1 MMNKV
6 IWKDNLTEIKKSWP
20 RFLSILLIMLLGV
33 AFFVGIRATSP
44 AMVETARQFYEQ
56 YHLPDGQILSTLG
69 LNEDDIQLIE
79 EKGLTVD
86 PLKALETTLNPL
98 SERVKVYPNNNK
110 DYFFAVEGALPQKA
124 DEIALDIK
132 YRQSDINIG
141 VVVELEQVSAAPKED
156 EDTNLEG
163 LQAPYLTRT
172 QFKVTGFVDTPLYF
186 SKISRGVSN
195 INGYVLVM
203 PEAVAGDIYTE
214 VLYWS
219 TEAGRY
225 RAYSDQYNQVM
236 DDVQSDLEA
245 AFAERPEIRLQQLK
259 DDLNLTLSDGAK
271 EIDEGYA
278 ELASAEKELES
289 AKDELSEGQSKY
301 ESGSEELAKGY
312 DEWASA
318 STKLADGRNEYHDGL
333 AELES
338 GEAAYQSGL
347 EEIETQEETLNNGE
361 VEYQSGLAEYQSG
374 VKTFNEKISSAQS
387 ELSLNKAKL
396 DEAKEQLDASKAQL
410 DEGLAAL
417 ESGKAELTKGQ
428 EQMASELQQKIP
440 NLSENLSNL
449 KTQAQQGQFDEQT
462 NQKILAES
470 TSQAELTVI
479 YLQQQLTQL
488 TNQKTTLE
496 SQIKAA
502 PEQIKQVNAGI
513 AEVEAGLA
521 ELNEHLTPLA
531 ESESSLTEEL
541 ATAEATVTEQ
551 QAIVDQAQLAYNEA
565 VQARDEQATQLE
577 NLEPE
582 SPEYATVEAQLQEAE
597 ALVTQT
603 HNTLTAEQA
612 TLAPLIATRDEL
624 SAQLSTISE
633 QKTALT
639 NQVTELESQKATL
652 EEQLAGLNQLISPE
666 TAKQVEQLAGAIAFL
681 QTQIEGLQ
689 AGLQEFATAQA
700 EIATNEATLN
710 EGQKAYEQGW
720 NEYATG
726 LKAYQEGKAQF
737 DKEKQ
742 AGQTELDTAK
752 SELAT
757 AREKLDNGW
766 SQLNAGKEQLASS
779 FNELATGREKL
790 ATVLQEIEDGETEL
804 ADGLTELEDSQKELA
819 DAKKEL
825 EDGQKE
831 YEENLAKFKSEKKDV
846 LKELK
851 KAEADLADGQK
862 EVDDLKEPIYYLN
875 QRDSFDSY
883 DSLYDNANQIKQIS
897 TVFPLFFFAIAV
909 LVTFTTI
916 KRMVSEQRNYMG
928 TMKQMGYPNHVILSK
943 FVMYALLATVIG
955 TVIGI
960 ELGYRIFPPVIM
972 NAYNSLFHFDSAV
985 TVRSH
990 ELNGLVALI
999 ALSCALIP
1007 AIWTPLQYLR
1017 EQPARLLRPEPPKA
1031 GKKTMI
1037 ERIGFIWNR
1046 LSFNRKMTI
1055 RNLLRYKGR
1064 NAMTL
1069 VGVAG
1074 CTMLIVTGF
1083 GISDTIDVLVETQF
1097 KQLQRYDAVLYL
1109 DEDAEQAKKDQV
1121 IDEVS
1126 HHSELDK
1133 TLEIHS
1139 ANWQT
1144 DTNAAVQSV
1153 SVIVPL
1159 DDYQGFLDIHERQ
1172 TPEQLIDLSQEQG
1185 AVISERL
1192 SEYVNVGVG
1201 DMLHL
1206 VDNDGNEVDIPVS
1219 KIVENYIEHYVYLSP
1234 ENYQTIF
1241 EEEPTFNA
1249 LLMQYGAN
1257 ADSHQLEQDFSD
1269 KEAVLTYLSLD
1280 SIENNVQE
1288 TMGSLNVIT
1297 LVLIISAAALAFVV
1311 LYNLTNINVSER
1323 LRELSTIKVLGFYN
1337 REVSMYIYDEVLIL
1351 TAIGSVIGLVLGVI
1365 LNQYILKTIQMPN
1378 LFFYP
1383 IINWP
1388 SHLISAAMT
1397 FLFSSIVMLVM
1408 HQKLK
1413 KIDMVEALKAVE

>member
-1 MMNKV
+1 MNRV

-44 AMVETARQFYEQ
+44 AMIETARQFYEQ
-56 YHLPDGQILSTLG
+56 YHLPDGQVLSTLG
-69 LNEDDIQLIE
+69 LNEDDIQLMKD
-79 EKGLTVD
+79 KGLTVD

-110 DYFFAVEGALPQKA
+110 NYFFAVEGALPQKE
-124 DEIALDIK
+124 DEIALDTK
-132 YRQSDINIG
+132 YRQSDIKIG
-141 VVVELEQVSAAPKED
+141 DVIELEQVTNAPKAGE
-156 EDTNLEG
+156 EAKVEG
-163 LQAPYLTRT
+163 MQAPYLTRT

-203 PEAVAGDIYTE
+203 PEAVDGDIYTE

-219 TEAGRY
+219 KEASRY
-225 RAYSDQYNQVM
+225 RAYSEQYNQVM
-236 DDVQSDLEA
+236 DTIQSDLETV
-245 AFAERPEIRLQQLK
+245 FEGQPEIRLQQLK

-289 AKDELSEGQSKY
+289 AKEELSEGQSKY

-312 DEWASA
+312 EEWESA
-318 STKLADGRNEYHDGL
+318 STKLADGRNEYDEGL
-333 AELES
+333 AEIES
-338 GEAAYQSGL
+338 GEEAYQAGS
-347 EEIETQEETLNNGE
+347 EEIETQEETLNSGE
-361 VEYQSGLAEYQSG
+361 EEYQAGLEEYHSGLE
-374 VKTFNEKISSAQS
+374 TFNEKISAAQS
-387 ELSLNKAKL
+387 ELSENKAKL
-396 DEAKEQLDASKAQL
+396 DEAKEQLDASKAEL
-410 DEGLAAL
+410 DEGWAAL
-417 ESGKAELTKGQ
+417 ENGKTELSTGQ
-428 EQMASELQQKIP
+428 EQMAEELNQNIP
-440 NLSENLSNL
+440 NLADNLTNL
-449 KTQAQQGQFDEQT
+449 KTQAQQGQFDDQT
-462 NQKILAES
+462 NQKILDS
-470 TSQAELTVI
+470 RTSQAELTVI
-479 YLQQQLTQL
+479 YLQQQLAQL
-488 TNQKTTLE
+488 TAQKDTLT
-496 SQIKAA
+496 SQIDAA
-502 PEQIKQVNAGI
+502 PEQIEQVNEGI
-513 AEVEAGLA
+513 AEIDAGLEEA
-521 ELNEHLTPLA
+521 NTNLTPLT
-531 ESESSLTEEL
+531 ESESTLTEEL
-541 ATAEATVTEQ
+541 STVETAVTDQQIVVDNAQ
-551 QAIVDQAQLAYNEA
+551 QAHDQA
-565 VQARDEQATQLE
+565 VQARDELAAQLE
-577 NLEPE
+577 ALDPE
-582 SPEYATVEAQLQEAE
+582 SEEYATVATQLQEAE
-597 ALVTQT
+597 ATVTQT
-603 HNTLTAEQA
+603 NETLTAEQE
-612 TLAPLIATRDEL
+612 TLAPLVTKRDEVA
-624 SAQLSTISE
+624 AQLTEVTE

-639 NQVTELESQKATL
+639 TQIEELEGQKATL
-652 EEQLAGLNQLISPE
+652 NEQLTGLNQLLSPE
-666 TAKQVEQLAGAIAFL
+666 TAAQVEQLAGAIVSL
-681 QTQIEGLQ
+681 QAQIENIQ
-689 AGLQEFATAQA
+689 AGIDEFVAAEE
-700 EIATNEATLN
+700 EIANNEATLN
-710 EGQKAYEQGW
+710 EGQTAYETGLA
-720 NEYATG
+720 EYEAG
-726 LKAYQEGKAQF
+726 LKAYEEGKAQF
-737 DKEKQ
+737 DEETE
-742 AGQTELDTAK
+742 AAQTELNNALT
-752 SELAT
+752 ELNA
-757 AREKLDNGW
+757 AREKLDDGW
-766 SQLNAGKEQLASS
+766 NLLNAGKEKLASS
-779 FNELATGREKL
+779 LNDLTAGRGELAS
-790 ATVLQEIEDGETEL
+790 ALQEIEDGEAEL
-804 ADGLTELEDSQKELA
+804 VEGLTELEDSQKELA

-825 EDGQKE
+825 EDGQTE
-831 YEENLAKFKSEKKDV
+831 YDENLEKFELEKKDA
-846 LKELK
+846 LKELQE
-851 KAEADLADGQK
+851 AEADLADGQK
-862 EVDDLKEPIYYLN
+862 EVDDLKEPTYYLN
-875 QRDSFDSY
+875 QRGSFDSY

-897 TVFPLFFFAIAV
+897 TIFPLFFFAIAV

-985 TVRSH
+985 IVRSNG
-990 ELNGLVALI
+990 LNVLVALI
-999 ALSCALIP
+999 ALACALIP
-1007 AIWTPLQYLR
+1007 AIWSPLQFLR

-1031 GKKTMI
+1031 GKKTLI
-1037 ERIGFIWNR
+1037 ERIGLIWNR

-1083 GISDTIDVLVETQF
+1083 GISDTIDGLVETQF
-1097 KQLQRYDAVLYL
+1097 NQLQRYDAVLYL
-1109 DEDAEQAKKDQV
+1109 DDDAEQQKKEQV
-1121 IDEVS
+1121 IDEVA
-1126 HHSELDK
+1126 HHPEIAQ
-1133 TLEIHS
+1133 TLETHS

-1144 DTNAAVQSV
+1144 DTDAAVQSV

-1172 TPEQLIDLSQEQG
+1172 TPAQLIDLSQESG

-1201 DMLHL
+1201 DQLHL

-1219 KIVENYIEHYVYLSP
+1219 KIVENYIQHYVYLSP
-1234 ENYQTIF
+1234 ENYKKIF
-1241 EEEPTFNA
+1241 NEEATFNG
-1249 LLMQYGAN
+1249 LFMQYGENAN
-1257 ADSHQLEQDFSD
+1257 GNQLEQDFSD

-1280 SIENNVQE
+1280 SVENNVQE

-1351 TAIGSVIGLVLGVI
+1351 TAIGSIIGLGLGII

-1388 SHLISAAMT
+1388 SHVISAAMT